1 MRSRH
6 VLLAT
11 LIAALWGFNF
21 VPIHR
26 ALDDLSPLLMAAL
39 RFVLAAVPAV
49 FLVRRPPVPV
59 RWLVLVGLPLGVGQ
73 FGLLFIGMDMGMPA
87 GLASVVLQVQAI
99 FTALFAG
106 LLLRERLG
114 VRQVAGMA
122 VAFGGVTLLGVAQ
135 AEGGSP
141 VGAFLVCLMAAAS
154 WGLANVAMKRMNQA
168 ATGPVPCGGRP
179 PTPPGKSRPARLPP
193 LRWRSAPGSGPV
205 EPFGFMVWVSLV
217 PPLPL
222 LGLSLIFEGPGAVP
236 DAARDLSLAGL
247 GSMAFI
253 AYVSTLF
260 GFGVWG
266 WLMRRY
272 EASTV
277 AMYSL
282 LVPPFGLVSAGL
294 LLGEHVDA
302 VRLTA
307 AALIIAGVAAGSV
320 RPRSRVEIPPVAEPE
335 PVETR

>member
-11 LIAALWGFNF
+11 LVAACWGFNF
-21 VPIHR
+21 VPIHW
-26 ALDDLSPLLMAAL
+26 ALEDLPPLLTAAL

-49 FLVRRPPVPV
+49 FFVRRPPVPA
-59 RWLVLVGLPLGVGQ
+59 RWLMLVGVPLGVGQ
-73 FGLLFIGMDMGMPA
+73 FGLLFIGMRMGMPA
-87 GLASVVLQVQAI
+87 GLASVVLQVQAV

-106 LLLRERLG
+106 LLLRERLN

-122 VAFGGVTLLGVAQ
+122 VAFGGVALLGVAQ

-141 VGAFLVCLMAAAS
+141 VGAFLVCLVGAAS
-154 WGLANVAMKRMNQA
+154 WGLANVAMRRMNQH
-168 ATGPVPCGGRP
+168 ATGSVD
-179 PTPPGKSRPARLPP
+179 A
-193 LRWRSAPGSGPV
+193 
-205 EPFGFMVWVSLV
+205 FGFMVWTSLV

-222 LGLSLIFEGPGAVP
+222 LALSLIFEGPGAVP
-236 DAARDLSLAGL
+236 AAARDLTPTGAA
-247 GSMAFI
+247 SMAFI
-253 AYVSTLF
+253 AYASTLF

-282 LVPPFGLVSAGL
+282 LVPPFGLLSAAL
-294 LLGEHVDA
+294 LLDERVTP
-302 VRLTA
+302 VRLA
-307 AALIIAGVAAGSV
+307 GAGLIIAGVAAGSV
-320 RPRSRVEIPPVAEPE
+320 RPRSRPRVPAPGPRA
-335 PVETR
+335 VETTR

>member
-11 LIAALWGFNF
+11 LVAALWGFNF
-21 VPIHR
+21 VPIKV
-26 ALDDLSPLLMAAL
+26 ALDDFPPLLTAAL
-39 RFVLAAVPAV
+39 RFTLAAVPAV
-49 FLVRRPPVPV
+49 FLVRRPPVPA
-59 RWLVLVGLPLGVGQ
+59 RWLVLVGVPLGVGQ
-73 FGLLFIGMDMGMPA
+73 FGLLFLGMRMGMPA

-106 LLLRERLG
+106 LLLRERLAA
-114 VRQVAGMA
+114 RQIAGMV

-141 VGAFLVCLMAAAS
+141 VAAFLVCLVAAAS
-154 WGLANVAMKRMNQA
+154 WGLANIGMRRMNQA
-168 ATGPVPCGGRP
+168 ATGPVD
-179 PTPPGKSRPARLPP
+179 S
-193 LRWRSAPGSGPV
+193 
-205 EPFGFMVWVSLV
+205 FGFMVWMSLV
-217 PPLPL
+217 PPVPL
-222 LGLSLIFEGPGAVP
+222 YALSLIFEGPGALP
-236 DAARDLSLAGL
+236 DSARHLSLAGL
-247 GSMAFI
+247 SSLAFI

-282 LVPPFGLVSAGL
+282 LVPPFGLLSAGVL
-294 LLGEHVDA
+294 LHEHVDPT
-302 VRLTA
+302 RLAA
-307 AALIIAGVAAGSV
+307 AALIIGGVAVGSV
-320 RPRSRVEIPPVAEPE
+320 RVRPRVPMTAPD

>member
-26 ALDDLSPLLMAAL
+26 ALDDVSPLLMAAL

-49 FLVRRPPVPV
+49 FFVRRPPVPA
-59 RWLVLVGLPLGVGQ
+59 RWLVLVGVPLGVGQ
-73 FGLLFIGMDMGMPA
+73 FGLLFLGMDMGMPA

-135 AEGGSP
+135 SEGGSP
-141 VGAFLVCLMAAAS
+141 VGAFLVCLLAAAS
-154 WGLANVAMKRMNQA
+154 WGLANIGMRRMNQA
-168 ATGPVPCGGRP
+168 ADGPI
-179 PTPPGKSRPARLPP
+179 
-193 LRWRSAPGSGPV
+193 

-222 LGLSLIFEGPGAVP
+222 LALSLIFEGPGAVP

-247 GSMAFI
+247 GSMAYI
-253 AYVSTLF
+253 AYISTLF

-282 LVPPFGLVSAGL
+282 LVPPFGLLSAGL

-302 VRLTA
+302 VRLA
-307 AALIIAGVAAGSV
+307 GAALIIAGVAAGSV
-320 RPRSRVEIPPVAEPE
+320 RPRPRVEIAVAPPSEPEPE

>member
-11 LIAALWGFNF
+11 LVAALWGFNF

-26 ALDDLSPLLMAAL
+26 VLEDVSPLLTAAL

-49 FLVRRPPVPV
+49 FLVRRPPVPA
-59 RWLVLVGLPLGVGQ
+59 RWLVLVGVPLGVGQ
-73 FGLLFIGMDMGMPA
+73 FGLLFIAMDMGMPA
-87 GLASVVLQVQAI
+87 GLASVVLQIQAI

-106 LLLRERLG
+106 VLLRERLD
-114 VRQVAGMA
+114 VRQVTGMA

-141 VGAFLVCLMAAAS
+141 VGAFLVCLLAAAS
-154 WGLANVAMKRMNQA
+154 WGLANVAMRRMNQA
-168 ATGPVPCGGRP
+168 ATGPID
-179 PTPPGKSRPARLPP
+179 P
-193 LRWRSAPGSGPV
+193 LGL
-205 EPFGFMVWVSLV
+205 MVWVSLV

-222 LGLSLIFEGPGAVP
+222 LTLSLIFEGPGAIP
-236 DAARDLSLAGL
+236 DAARHISVAGFASL
-247 GSMAFI
+247 AFI

-282 LVPPFGLVSAGL
+282 LVPPFGLLSAGL
-294 LLGEHVDA
+294 LLDEHVDA
-302 VRLTA
+302 VRVVGA
-307 AALIIAGVAAGSV
+307 VLIIAGVAAGSV
-320 RPRSRVEIPPVAEPE
+320 RPRKRHEIVPTPEPE

>member
-1 MRSRH
+1 MSLRH

-21 VPIHR
+21 VPIHW
-26 ALDDLSPLLMAAL
+26 ALEDVPPLLMAAL

-49 FLVRRPPVPV
+49 FFVRRPPVPV

-73 FGLLFIGMDMGMPA
+73 FGLLFLGMRMGMPA

-114 VRQVAGMA
+114 ARQIAGMA
-122 VAFGGVTLLGVAQ
+122 VAFGGVALLGTVQ
-135 AEGGSP
+135 SEGGSP
-141 VGAFLVCLMAAAS
+141 VDAFLVCLGAAAC
-154 WGLANVAMKRMNQA
+154 WGLANIGMRQMNQA
-168 ATGPVPCGGRP
+168 A
-179 PTPPGKSRPARLPP
+179 
-193 LRWRSAPGSGPV
+193 SGPIDA
-205 EPFGFMVWVSLV
+205 FGFMVWVSLV

-222 LGLSLIFEGPGAVP
+222 LALSLIFEGPGALP
-236 DAARDLSLAGL
+236 DAARDLSPTGL
-247 GSMAFI
+247 GSLAYI
-253 AYVSTLF
+253 AYISTLF

-266 WLMRRY
+266 WLIRRY

-282 LVPPFGLVSAGL
+282 LVPPFGLVSAAL

-302 VRLTA
+302 PRLVA

-320 RPRSRVEIPPVAEPE
+320 RPRPRVELVPPDPQ

>member
-11 LIAALWGFNF
+11 LVAALWGFNF
-21 VPIHR
+21 VPIHW
-26 ALDDLSPLLMAAL
+26 ALDDISPLLMAAL

-49 FLVRRPPVPV
+49 FFVRRPPIPV
-59 RWLVLVGLPLGVGQ
+59 RWLILIGLPLGVGQ

-141 VGAFLVCLMAAAS
+141 VGAFLVCLLAAAS
-154 WGLANVAMKRMNQA
+154 WGLANVAMRRMNQA
-168 ATGPVPCGGRP
+168 ATGRVD
-179 PTPPGKSRPARLPP
+179 P
-193 LRWRSAPGSGPV
+193 L
-205 EPFGFMVWVSLV
+205 GFMVWVSLV

-222 LGLSLIFEGPGAVP
+222 LALSLIFEGPGAVP
-236 DAARDLSLAGL
+236 DAARELSLAGL
-247 GSMAFI
+247 GSMAYI
-253 AYVSTLF
+253 AYISTLF

-320 RPRSRVEIPPVAEPE
+320 RPRPRVELPRPE
-335 PVETR
+335 PQPAETR

>member
-21 VPIHR
+21 VPIKV
-26 ALDDLSPLLMAAL
+26 ALDDLPPLLMAAL
-39 RFVLAAVPAV
+39 RFTAAAVPAV
-49 FLVRRPPVPV
+49 FFVRRPPVAA
-59 RWLVLVGLPLGVGQ
+59 RWLLLVGLPLGVGQ
-73 FGLLFIGMDMGMPA
+73 FGLLFLGMSMGMPA
-87 GLASVVLQVQAI
+87 GLASVVLQIQAI

-106 LLLRERLG
+106 LLLRERPG
-114 VRQVAGMA
+114 ARQIAGMV

-141 VGAFLVCLMAAAS
+141 VGAFLICLLAAAS
-154 WGLANVAMKRMNQA
+154 WGLANVAMRRMNQSA
-168 ATGPVPCGGRP
+168 GEPVD
-179 PTPPGKSRPARLPP
+179 A
-193 LRWRSAPGSGPV
+193 
-205 EPFGFMVWVSLV
+205 FGFMVWMSLV

-222 LGLSLIFEGPGAVP
+222 LALSLIFEGPGAAP
-236 DAARDLSLAGL
+236 DAVRDLSLAGL

-260 GFGVWG
+260 CFGAWG

-282 LVPPFGLVSAGL
+282 LVPPFGLLSAAL
-294 LLGEHVDA
+294 LLDEHVDA
-302 VRLTA
+302 TRLA
-307 AALIIAGVAAGSV
+307 GAALIISGVAAGSI
-320 RPRSRVEIPPVAEPE
+320 RLRSRIDIAPVAGE
-335 PVETR
+335 PVRTR